1 MPTFRAI
8 NIPTFRGIKSSGLN
22 LFSHLKVA
30 KTQKDSKKP
39 RKIKYFKKKICGIRE
54 NDHLI

>member
-39 RKIKYFKKKICGIRE
+39 RKIKYFKKKNCGIRE
-54 NDHLI
+54 NDH